1 MASIK
6 QYFQTC
12 KFKLDYFCVSEVT
25 DILTEALPGDQ
36 FVSIDGKKTYFDIGP
51 SNAPGGKIVKK
62 KIENRISIA
71 SMRSSKYQPIHCR
84 CKNNK
89 GW

>member
-1 MASIK
+1 MALNLKIKENKMVSIK
-6 QYFQTC
+6 QYSQTW
-12 KFKLDYFCVSEVT
+12 KPKLDYFCVSEVA

-62 KIENRISIA
+62 KLKTVFLLLR
-71 SMRSSKYQPIHCR
+71 
-84 CKNNK
+84 
-89 GW
+89 